1 MAMMRIP
8 ESSIGEELLR
18 EGRPQCG
25 QASAADETS
34 WPQSG
39 HLRRLTGLILDAV
52 LCRLSVPAVICE
64 ARLTATWPASL
75 PRTDRTALAVIAAF
89 TGFRLVLAAVVGLG
103 VDETYTV
110 SVAHDLDLS
119 YFDHPPLQYWI
130 THLTLAFLGD
140 GRAVRLPFIALFAGT
155 SWLIYRLTQTL
166 FGERAAL
173 VALLALN
180 ASAFFT
186 FAAGTFVLPDGPLLF
201 ALAGAAVVLA
211 RALCSE
217 DGIRAGSPVA
227 WLKAGAWLGIA
238 GLAKY
243 QATLFALGLLTFLV
257 TVPAHRRLLRSP
269 APWLAAL
276 LALVLAS
283 PVFVWNMEHHWV
295 SLGFQLGRGGTTGG
309 LHPLYLLVNLAGQAI
324 WLLPWIF
331 VGLVLAA
338 WRALRQGRAAESHWF
353 CLSLA
358 LPPIAIFTLVPLWGR
373 IGLPHWPM
381 PGWLFLYP
389 LLGAYAVRFI
399 ARERLRRL
407 GVASA
412 AAVVILGALA
422 AGEAAT
428 GYGRLLAPRLFAAGD
443 PTLDALEWGQLAEEL
458 RLRGLLASRV
468 FVITTS
474 WISAGKIA
482 AALHDSVPVVI
493 FGNNPR
499 QFAFRYDPRS
509 LLGRDAI
516 VIGPADSM
524 SGMASGLRPYF
535 TSIEQ
540 LRPVWLG
547 RRGAREIELRLLSAH
562 DLQAP
567 LPEPAWRHPGG

>member
-8 ESSIGEELLR
+8 ESSMGEEPLR
-18 EGRPQCG
+18 LGRPQCG

-39 HLRRLTGLILDAV
+39 HLRTLTGLILDAV
-52 LCRLSVPAVICE
+52 LCRLSVPAAIRE

-75 PRTDRTALAVIAAF
+75 PRSDRTALAVIAAF
-89 TGFRLVLAAVVGLG
+89 TGLRLVLAAVVGLG

-110 SVAHDLDLS
+110 SVAHDLELS

-130 THLTLAFLGD
+130 THLALACLSD
-140 GRAVRLPFIALFAGT
+140 GRALRLPFIALFAAT
-155 SWLIYRLTQTL
+155 SWLIYRLTQVL

-180 ASAFFT
+180 ASAFFS

-201 ALAGAAVVLA
+201 ALAGAALVLA
-211 RALCSE
+211 RGLYS
-217 DGIRAGSPVA
+217 DGGAGARSTAV

-238 GLAKY
+238 ALAKY
-243 QATLFALGLLTFLV
+243 QAALPALGLLTFFLS
-257 TVPAHRRLLRSP
+257 VPSRRRLLLSS
-269 APWLAAL
+269 APWRAAV
-276 LALVLAS
+276 LALVIAS
-283 PVFVWNMEHHWV
+283 PVLVWNMEHHWV

-309 LHPLYLLVNLAGQAI
+309 LHPAYLLANIAGQAI

-331 VGLVLAA
+331 VGLVAAA
-338 WRALRQGRAAESHWF
+338 WRALLQGREAERSWF

-358 LPPIAIFTLVPLWGR
+358 LPAIAIFTLVPLWGR

-389 LLGAYAVRFI
+389 VLGEYAVRFV

-407 GVASA
+407 CVASA

-443 PTLDALEWGQLAEEL
+443 PTLDALEWGQLAREL
-458 RLRGLLASRV
+458 RMRGLLASRV

-509 LLGRDAI
+509 FLGRDAI
-516 VIGPADSM
+516 VIGPSDSM
-524 SGMASGLRPYF
+524 SGIASGLRPYF
-535 TSIEQ
+535 TSIEE
-540 LRPVWLG
+540 LPPVWLG
-547 RRGAREIELRLLSAH
+547 RLGAREVELRLLSAH

-567 LPEPAWRHPGG
+567 LPQPAWRHPGD